1 MLSDRKL
8 LIGIGIGII
17 IGTIAMFGYKMEL
30 SLSKEAIEKKA
41 KSYGMDYPEEFKV
54 INKKDVGK

>member
-1 MLSDRKL
+1 
-8 LIGIGIGII
+8 
-17 IGTIAMFGYKMEL
+17 MFGYKREL
-30 SLSKEAIEKKA
+30 SMSKEKIEEKA

>member
-1 MLSDRKL
+1 M

-17 IGTIAMFGYKMEL
+17 IGTVAMFGYKMEV
-30 SLSKEAIEKKA
+30 SLSKEAIERKA